1 MPVFKRDR
9 EEQQQNSRDHVVS
22 EMKTRV
28 YKQAG
33 LAVTAILVT
42 VVLLFAMSTAWYSN
56 VLEAGSITFQAEKW
70 ELNAGDLSTDGSSVT
85 AQPGARGILPVT
97 YKNTSDSIVNA
108 YIGVSKE
115 NMTRELQKRIYF
127 YTETPYTVERK
138 GNSEGESKRETV
150 SRRYLTNGTAAP
162 YTVLSRGQL
171 TMSDDFCSVDTPI
184 YWEWVYDLLG
194 YYVRVSS
201 TPVSDGSAVEMEYLR
216 PIVYD
221 YDKATF
227 DGNGNLATVDG
238 MRADLFL
245 QELAETDGYLNNF
258 SESNSE
264 TDSTGTKYYIVDN
277 ESQASLG
284 YYTAIRLLTKQEI
297 AAANAWDTEQGKNGT
312 SFNDNDLKIT
322 ITGETANIEATP
334 VNSSEGLIE
343 ALQSKEGGYFR
354 LIGDLELTENIQFSN
369 KQQPITLDL
378 GGNTLTAANA
388 GIMLRVNSGAQL
400 TVLNG
405 TVKASGDAGDIAFAS
420 LNGQLTLSNVRV
432 ENTGVAVYITDE
444 YGKSADPDST
454 VYITGSTLVGS
465 ATNQPAVMVLGNGTT
480 TAQKTRCVM
489 EDTTIDA
496 PNYIGISGFGEKIN
510 AGTEIQLR
518 RCTVTGKAAA
528 IYHPQDNSTLKAENT
543 VLSGSTGIAVKGGSV
558 YLDNCVVT
566 GSAAAALAGSF
577 NNNGF
582 TDTGAAVYLEAGYE
596 RDNIAVYITGEN
608 TKIIAAKQEALL
620 LYHDEKD
627 TNTRKA
633 RIAVSGG
640 TYGSDVA
647 EFLLNT
653 TLECAQATDENSN
666 TVWIVRSRSQTQNGN

>member
-9 EEQQQNSRDHVVS
+9 EEQQQNSREHIVS
-22 EMKTRV
+22 EMKARI

-56 VLEAGSITFQAEKW
+56 VLEAGTLTFQAEKW
-70 ELNAGDLSTDGSSVT
+70 ELNAGDLSSYGNVI
-85 AQPGARGILPVT
+85 AQPGARGILPVS
-97 YKNTSDSIVNA
+97 YKNTGDSTMNA
-108 YIGVSKE
+108 YVSVSKE
-115 NMTRELQKRIYF
+115 DMETELKKRVYF

-138 GNSEGESKRETV
+138 GNSEGESKKETV

-162 YTVLSRGQL
+162 YTVLSMGQL

-201 TPVSDGSAVEMEYLR
+201 TPASDGSAVELEYLR

-227 DGNGNLATVDG
+227 DKNGNLATVNG
-238 MRADLFL
+238 EHFELLL
-245 QELAETDGYLNNF
+245 QRLSETDGFLNTFTPNF
-258 SESNSE
+258 PKVY
-264 TDSTGTKYYIVDN
+264 TDSSGRSATYYIVDN
-277 ESQASLG
+277 ENEETLG
-284 YYTAIRLLTKQEI
+284 YYTAIRLLTKPEI
-297 AAANAWDTEQGKNGT
+297 ADANLWDTEQGKNGKP
-312 SFNDNDLKIT
+312 FNDLKIT
-322 ITGETANIEATP
+322 ITGETANIEAKP
-334 VNSSEGLIE
+334 VNTSEELIK

-354 LIGDLELTENIQFSN
+354 LQGDLNLTQGIQFN
-369 KQQPITLDL
+369 QTQPITLDL
-378 GGNTLTAANA
+378 GGNTLTAES
-388 GIMLRVNSGAQL
+388 GISTMFLVNSGAQL

-405 TVKASGDAGDIAFAS
+405 SVKGTGAGNIAFAS

-444 YGKSADPDST
+444 SGKSADPDST

-480 TAQKTRCVM
+480 TAQKTRCVI
-489 EDTTIDA
+489 EDSTIEA
-496 PNYIGISGFGEKIN
+496 PNYIGISGFGDRIN
-510 AGTEIQLR
+510 SGTDIQIR
-518 RCTVTGKAAA
+518 RCTISGKSAAV
-528 IYHPQDNSTLKAENT
+528 YHPQDNSTFRAENT
-543 VLSGSTGIAVKGGSV
+543 VLSGSTGIAVKGGTV

-566 GSAAAALAGSF
+566 GSATATLAGAF

-608 TKIIAAKQEALL
+608 TKITAVKQKALL

-640 TYGSDVA
+640 TYSSDVTGYLA
-647 EFLLNT
+647 NLLFQCKVDDNSGT
-653 TLECAQATDENSN
+653 YTVTRKEAQSG
-666 TVWIVRSRSQTQNGN
+666 S

>member
-127 YTETPYTVERK
+127 YTETPYTVE
-138 GNSEGESKRETV
+138 NESKEETV
-150 SRRYLTNGTAAP
+150 ARHYLTNGTAAP
-162 YTVLSRGQL
+162 YTVLSMGQL

-201 TPVSDGSAVEMEYLR
+201 MAASDGSAVEMEYLR

-297 AAANAWDTEQGKNGT
+297 AAANAWDTEQGKNGA
-312 SFNDNDLKIT
+312 SFINNLKIT
-322 ITGETANIEATP
+322 ITGEAANVDIINVGTTVELT
-334 VNSSEGLIE
+334 N
-343 ALQSKEGGYFR
+343 ALQSENGGYIR
-354 LIGDLELTENIQFSN
+354 LSGNLELTENITVSA
-369 KQQPITLDL
+369 KKPVILDL
-378 GGNTLTAANA
+378 NGATLTGSAT
-388 GIMLRVNSGAQL
+388 GGDLFTVGKGREL
-400 TVLNG
+400 TVING
-405 TVKASGDAGDIAFAS
+405 TIKNSAGNKTLFGVN
-420 LNGQLTLSNVRV
+420 NGKLTVSNVTATA
-432 ENTGVAVYITDE
+432 EGESQWGIYIQDNNGATAQDGDSIVYITH
-444 YGKSADPDST
+444 ST
-454 VYITGSTLVGS
+454 ISTGLPT
-465 ATNQPAVMVLGNGTT
+465 VMVIGNNTT
-480 TAQKTRCVM
+480 TAQKTRCVI
-489 EDTTIDA
+489 ENSTLTSDYVAVCGNGQTV
-496 PNYIGISGFGEKIN
+496 SG
-510 AGTEIQLR
+510 GTAIEIKDSII
-518 RCTVTGKAAA
+518 TGKYAAV
-528 IYHPQDNSTLKAENT
+528 YHPQDNSTLHAENAT
-543 VLSGSTGIAVKGGSV
+543 FTGNTGIAVKGGSV

-566 GSAAAALAGSF
+566 GAAAALAGSF

-608 TKIIAAKQEALL
+608 SRITAKKQQALL

-627 TNTRKA
+627 TNTHKA

-640 TYGSDVA
+640 TYSSDVKDYLA
-647 EFLLNT
+647 NALFQSKLNDDGFYIVIT
-653 TLECAQATDENSN
+653 TKDAQSG
-666 TVWIVRSRSQTQNGN
+666 S

>member
-9 EEQQQNSRDHVVS
+9 EEQQQNSKDHVVS

-85 AQPGARGILPVT
+85 AQPGARGILPVS
-97 YKNTSDSIVNA
+97 YKNTSESPLNIYV
-108 YIGVSKE
+108 GVSKE
-115 NMTRELQKRIYF
+115 GMDRDLRKRVYF
-127 YTETPYTVERK
+127 YTETPYTVE
-138 GNSEGESKRETV
+138 NESKEETV
-150 SRRYLTNGTAAP
+150 ARRYLTNGTAAP

-201 TPVSDGSAVEMEYLR
+201 TTAANGSVVEMEYLR

-238 MRADLFL
+238 EHFEKFL
-245 QELAETDGYLNNF
+245 LKLSETDGYLNAF
-258 SESNSE
+258 SERNTV
-264 TDSTGTKYYIVDN
+264 TDPVNQTKYYIVDN
-277 ESQASLG
+277 ESQSSLG

-297 AAANAWDTEQGKNGT
+297 AAANVWDTEQGKNGA
-312 SFNDNDLKIT
+312 SFNDLKIT
-322 ITGETANIEATP
+322 ITGETANIEVKDIDTP
-334 VNSSEGLIE
+334 E
-343 ALQSKEGGYFR
+343 ALVAALKSEAGGYIR
-354 LIGDLELTENIQFSN
+354 LQGDLNLTQGIQFN
-369 KQQPITLDL
+369 QTQPVTLDL

-444 YGKSADPDST
+444 YGKSTDPDST
-454 VYITGSTLVGS
+454 VYITGSTLTGS
-465 ATNQPAVMVLGNGTT
+465 STNQPAVMVLGNGTT

-489 EDTTIDA
+489 EDTTIEA
-496 PNYIGISGFGEKIN
+496 PNYIGISGFGEKVN

-566 GSAAAALAGSF
+566 GAAAALAGSF
-577 NNNGF
+577 NKNGF

-640 TYGSDVA
+640 TYSSDVKDYLA
-647 EFLLNT
+647 NALFQSKLNDDGFYTVIT
-653 TLECAQATDENSN
+653 TKDAQSG
-666 TVWIVRSRSQTQNGN
+666 S

>member
-70 ELNAGDLSTDGSSVT
+70 ELNAGDLSTDGSSVI
-85 AQPGARGILPVT
+85 AQPGARGILPVS
-97 YKNTSDSIVNA
+97 YKNTSESPLNIYV
-108 YIGVSKE
+108 GVSKE
-115 NMTRELQKRIYF
+115 NMDRDLKKRVYF
-127 YTETPYTVERK
+127 YTETPYTVE
-138 GNSEGESKRETV
+138 NESKKETV
-150 SRRYLTNGTAAP
+150 ARRYLTNGTAAP

-201 TPVSDGSAVEMEYLR
+201 TPASDGSAVELEYLR

-238 MRADLFL
+238 EHFEKFL
-245 QELAETDGYLNNF
+245 LKLSETDGYLNIFTEN
-258 SESNSE
+258 NAIQDP
-264 TDSTGTKYYIVDN
+264 TTGAKYYIVDN
-277 ESQASLG
+277 DNRDALG

-322 ITGETANIEATP
+322 ITGETANIEATE
-334 VNSSEGLIE
+334 VNNSDDLVAALKSE
-343 ALQSKEGGYFR
+343 AGGYIR
-354 LIGDLELTENIQFSN
+354 LQGDLNLTQGIQLN
-369 KQQPITLDL
+369 QTQPITLDL

-444 YGKSADPDST
+444 YGKSTDPDST
-454 VYITGSTLVGS
+454 VYITGSTLTGS
-465 ATNQPAVMVLGNGTT
+465 STNQPAVMVLGNGTT

-489 EDTTIDA
+489 EDTTIES
-496 PNYIGISGFGEKIN
+496 PNYIGISGIGEDGT

-608 TKIIAAKQEALL
+608 TKIIADKQDALL
-620 LYHDEKD
+620 LYHAEKD

-640 TYGSDVA
+640 TYSSDVKEYLA
-647 EFLLNT
+647 NALFQSKLNDDGFYTVIT
-653 TLECAQATDENSN
+653 TKDAQSG
-666 TVWIVRSRSQTQNGN
+666 S